1 MITLYGV
8 PQCQKIRK
16 TKALLETNGI
26 DYTFVNVKKHPL
38 TREELKKVV
47 DQLGLQSV
55 LNSKGPTFRKLGL
68 KGQNLSED
76 ELFEWLLK
84 EQGMI
89 NRPLIK
95 KGDVYWVG
103 FDEQGVLNFVK

>member
-16 TKALLETNGI
+16 TKKLLEDNGI
-26 DYTFVNVKKHPL
+26 DYVFINVKKQPL
-38 TREELKKVV
+38 TREELQKIV

-55 LNSKGPTFRKLGL
+55 LNAKGPTFRKLGL
-68 KGQNLSED
+68 KDRNLSEE
-76 ELFEWLLK
+76 ELFDWLLK

-89 NRPLIK
+89 NRPLIQ
-95 KGDVYWVG
+95 KGNAFWIG
-103 FDEQGVLNFVK
+103 FDEQGILDFVK

>member
-1 MITLYGV
+1 MIKLYGV
-8 PQCQKIRK
+8 PNCQKIRK
-16 TKALLETNGI
+16 TKALFEENAI
-26 DYTFVNVKKHPL
+26 EYEFVNVKKHPL
-38 TREELKKVV
+38 TREELQAVV
-47 DQLGLQSV
+47 EQLGLENV

-68 KGQNLSED
+68 KGKNLSDD

-95 KGDVYWVG
+95 KDNRYWIG
-103 FDEQGVLNFVK
+103 FDEQGILNFVK